1 MDYILSK
8 YSFLFYEEGKFFL
21 FNTESLFFTEISRK
35 LFNSLSGNLIEIESI
50 PNSDILLKKKVI
62 TKKEEQYNYYFTQK
76 IKFGKKVYTSDILS
90 LTLMPTTGCNFAC
103 PYCFEKNKPSNF
115 MHDDIISK
123 LISFIKGHD
132 NARMLDLT
140 WYGGEPLLGF
150 HIIKKILKSLD
161 CEINIPIRNHIMVSN
176 GYLLTDD
183 VIDFFREKKLTRIQI
198 TLDGTEDKHN
208 QTRKLKGT
216 NQPTYKRIIENIGKI
231 IERCPET
238 KISIRVNIEASNID
252 EFIIAYKNLIE
263 LYGTERI
270 NINPGLIRRDN
281 KEGTNFDCG
290 NQLKYQ
296 EQLLYLK
303 LNDIGVYDRGYPKHI
318 DKGCTANC
326 LNSYIIGPSGE
337 IYKCWNDVGNAS
349 RIIGYIDKEEL
360 SNKDLFVKYISDS
373 SCFEDE
379 KCKDCLFFPIC
390 SGGCAWYRYRNKY
403 EDGKFDICAIQK
415 DNDMLKKYLLAHYHH
430 LLQKKEAV

>member
-8 YSFLFYEEGKFFL
+8 YSYLFSDGKKYFL
-21 FNTESLFFTEISRK
+21 FNTETLLFTEISE
-35 LFNSLSGNLIEIESI
+35 SLYKNLLKTPIDIESI
-50 PNSDILLKKKVI
+50 SNKSILLQKKVI
-62 TKKEEQYNYYFTQK
+62 IKKDEEYNYYFTQK
-76 IKFGKKVYTSDILS
+76 IKYGQKVYTPNTLS

-103 PYCFEKNKPSNF
+103 PYCFEKNKPNNF
-115 MHDDIISK
+115 MNNDTIEK

-132 NARMLDLT
+132 NVQIIDLT

-150 HIIKKILKSLD
+150 HIIQKILDKLEH
-161 CEINIPIRNHIMVSN
+161 EINIPIRNHTMITN
-176 GYLLTDD
+176 GYLLTNE
-183 VIDFFREKKLTRIQI
+183 IIEFFSKKKLTRIQI
-198 TLDGTEDKHN
+198 TLDGIEETHN
-208 QTRKLKGT
+208 QTRKLKGS
-216 NQPTYKRIIENIGKI
+216 NQATYKRIVENIGKV
-231 IERCPET
+231 IEQWPET
-238 KISIRVNIEASNID
+238 EISIRVNIEAANID
-252 EFIIAYKNLIE
+252 DFIIAYKNLIE
-263 LYGTERI
+263 LYGKDRL

-281 KEGTNFDCG
+281 NEGTNFDCG

-296 EQLLYLK
+296 GQLLDIKLK
-303 LNDIGVYDRGYPKHI
+303 DIGVYDRGYPKHI
-318 DKGCTANC
+318 DNGCTANC

-337 IYKCWNDVGNAS
+337 IYKCWNDVGNTS

-360 SNKDLFVKYISDS
+360 SNKDLFVKYMSDL

-390 SGGCAWYRYRNKY
+390 SGGCTWYRYRNKY
-403 EDGKFDICAIQK
+403 ENGKFDICAIQK